1 MGMSPKISRATT
13 NAFKIPSRI
22 IKVSY
27 IVIFSFSME
36 NEYIVFA
43 EIFNYEATNVGCKKQ
58 II

>member
-1 MGMSPKISRATT
+1 MSPEISRATT
-13 NAFKIPSRI
+13 NTFKIPSRI

-36 NEYIVFA
+36 NEYVVFA